1 MPVQAPALALAAQDL
16 TALAAV
22 SWRCWHGAGNLAI
35 ATSWATG
42 APAVGILCKD
52 GLTFALSYPE
62 HVAYRQR
69 WALPQSRT
77 HGRPPEGS
85 ALAGFPFTRTTDR
98 SVRAIFIL

>member
-42 APAVGILCKD
+42 APAVRILCRD
-52 GLTFALSYPE
+52 GLTFALFYPE
-62 HVAYRQR
+62 HVAY
-69 WALPQSRT
+69 LP
-77 HGRPPEGS
+77 GERP
-85 ALAGFPFTRTTDR
+85 LDFPLEAPAPYR
-98 SVRAIFIL
+98 